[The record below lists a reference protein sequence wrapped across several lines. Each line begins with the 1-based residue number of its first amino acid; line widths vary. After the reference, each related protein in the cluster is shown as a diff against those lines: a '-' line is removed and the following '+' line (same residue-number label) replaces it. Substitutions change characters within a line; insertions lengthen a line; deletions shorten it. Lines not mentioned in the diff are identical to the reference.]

1 MRTSSFTKIRI
12 RSSKARNTRGSERNC
27 ENHAIMIIERK
38 TKRSKYELRI
48 SNRYLVETEAEAK
61 IGDNRRVIR

>member
-1 MRTSSFTKIRI
+1 MH
-12 RSSKARNTRGSERNC
+12 ATREAVNVI
-27 ENHAIMIIERK
+27 AKTTIMIIERK